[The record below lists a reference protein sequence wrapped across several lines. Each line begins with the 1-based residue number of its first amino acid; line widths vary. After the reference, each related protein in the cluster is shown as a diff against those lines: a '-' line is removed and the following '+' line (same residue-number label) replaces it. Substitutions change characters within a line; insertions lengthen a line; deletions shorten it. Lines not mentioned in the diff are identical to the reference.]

1 MAALFNT
8 SIRFMFT
15 SNKTFLVHVPVVYF
29 NDQSVLSSEDRPQT
43 PHQRLAGWFWTFFPV
58 TYSGQKAM
66 LIYDLSC
73 YSALGRVR
81 KGFTEDKLSSFIYA
95 LHP

>member
-1 MAALFNT
+1 MAAVLNT
-8 SIRFMFT
+8 SITFMFT
-15 SNKTFLVHVPVVYF
+15 SNKTFLVQVLVVYF
-29 NDQSVLSSEDRPQT
+29 NEDSEDRLQT

-58 TYSGQKAM
+58 TYSGQKVM